1 MSGKVLRSV
10 SDTRQPEPAI
20 DGLKRLLRP
29 LNDNAVVEKIERD
42 YGGRKGHSFDYN
54 VAFDAAIEAGL
65 SLIDLYG
72 ISFSFAKNA
81 DWALEE
87 FGWLIGLGAVE
98 VVRVDPT
105 HLLVS
110 FLPREV

>member
-1 MSGKVLRSV
+1 MTTV
-10 SDTRQPEPAI
+10 PENAL
-20 DGLKRLLRP
+20 DGLKRVLRP
-29 LNDNAVVEKIERD
+29 LNANCVVEKIEAD
-42 YGGRKGHSFDYN
+42 YGGRKGHSFDYDL
-54 VAFDAAIEAGL
+54 AFDAAIEAGL

-72 ISFSFAKNA
+72 ISFSYPKNA

-87 FGWLIGLGAVE
+87 LGWLIGLNVVE

-110 FLPREV
+110 FLPQEV